1 MAPPSQNHLYAR
13 TVLTKRTRRN
23 QVVRIVKEHYLRDDI
38 ANPLTS
44 AYDSTPG
51 AAAGSTLPHVH
62 VLHGQ
67 DCDLPNEGKGGPPV
81 KANKFVVMDAS
92 CFPYQV
98 R

>member
-44 AYDSTPG
+44 AYDSAP
-51 AAAGSTLPHVH
+51 AAAGSALPH

-67 DCDLPNEGKGGPPV
+67 DCELPNEGKGGPPA